1 MMIIFLTTTFILST
15 FAFISRRKTRLL
27 ESQAVSPTT
36 LSRLRGLP
44 ALQRRQGSAVWTDY
58 DVVVDIPMLTRI
70 DYPIYARD
78 RATLQAFEG
87 GFLGKSVVAWGPY
100 NVGKTFILGR
110 IFGVVFR
117 SESLTERTKAL
128 SYKRFEHG
136 TAGNRYFI
144 VIDCAGNSTPTN
156 AEEEKVLLDKFATEK
171 FLHEFAYLSSD
182 FILLVF
188 DYGSWDN
195 TQKILYHR
203 RRAYKNK
210 EQEIFIIFNWKL
222 AKTNRT
228 IEQLVHEEVISTY
241 QTSGTLQYDDLNYP
255 DFFHL
260 SRNFTKELAA
270 ANIFWFGDDREPES
284 HAHNTRVAKRIFEK
298 IKNIEVFKK
307 VEPLQVLYRE
317 LGLGYV
323 HTNILPPPASSTAPS
338 TSIVT
343 SVFSSSS
350 PPTYQTLVNAEEGL
364 SSAAP
369 SSGDLAES
377 TSSIPLQNLQP
388 RTHRQSNPRG
398 GITQQQQLPLL
409 HACYEEMPPLV
420 EVQVVQPFEDAEQPA
435 QRQRGFWGFISQPKQ
450 PEVTKLALVKRIV
463 SQGEQKMR
471 GELRFERDHLRFTE
485 FDIDPEVFVSCASE
499 SNQPLVKVFMFS
511 FPGLK
516 PMPKTRAVNSGPQSS
531 SSSSVSSPTI
541 ITRDLPSLYSSA
553 SSTTSASSSSS
564 LGASDSDS
572 NTFMLK
578 TLKKGYAF
586 EVQANRGVPFD
597 GLGMTSQNSM
607 NLVSNNSSSGY
618 FDLGADYI
626 FKFADFL
633 RGVLFVWVV
642 RVDEQG
648 NAVEEA
654 QQQLECLRISH
665 LTAHGL
671 VLDSIP
677 EKLLNEFK

>member
-1 MMIIFLTTTFILST
+1 M
-15 FAFISRRKTRLL
+15 AFTALLLAIVFVSRRKTQ
-27 ESQAVSPTT
+27 SPPPDSPTIT
-36 LSRLRGLP
+36 PARLRSPP
-44 ALQRRQGSAVWTDY
+44 ALQKRQDSMVWTDY
-58 DVVVDIPMLTRI
+58 DVVVDLPMLTRI

-110 IFGVVFR
+110 IFGVVFH

-128 SYKRFEHG
+128 SYKRFEYG
-136 TAGNRYFI
+136 TSGNRYFV

-188 DYGSWDN
+188 DCGSWDN

-210 EQEIFIIFNWKL
+210 EQKEIFIIFNWKL

-228 IEQLVHEEVISTY
+228 IEQLVKEEVVSTY
-241 QTSGTLQYDDLNYP
+241 LTSGTLQYDDLNYP

-260 SRNFTKELAA
+260 PRNPTKELAS

-284 HAHNTRVAKRIFEK
+284 HAHNSRAAQRVFEK

-317 LGLGYV
+317 LGVGYA
-323 HTNILPPPASSTAPS
+323 HPSITLAQAPMPAPS
-338 TSIVT
+338 SSAA

-350 PPTYQTLVNAEEGL
+350 PPPYQALINAEEGP
-364 SSAAP
+364 SSAAAPAAAP

-377 TSSIPLQNLQP
+377 TPSTSVQNSQP
-388 RTHRQSNPRG
+388 RPRRPSNPRG
-398 GITQQQQLPLL
+398 GVTQQQQLPLL
-409 HACYEEMPPLV
+409 YACYEEMPPIV
-420 EVQVVQPFEDAEQPA
+420 EVQEVQPVVDAEQPA
-435 QRQRGFWGFISQPKQ
+435 QRQRGFGGFLSQSKQ
-450 PEVTKLALVKRIV
+450 PEIATKLAVMKRV
-463 SQGEQKMR
+463 VCQGEQKMR

-485 FDIDPEVFVSCASE
+485 FDIDPEIFVSCASE
-499 SNQPLVKVFMFS
+499 SNQPLVKVYMFS

-516 PMPKTRAVNSGPQSS
+516 PMPKIRSTNSEPHSS
-531 SSSSVSSPTI
+531 ASSSVSSPV
-541 ITRDLPSLYSSA
+541 ITTRGLSPL
-553 SSTTSASSSSS
+553 SSSSS
-564 LGASDSDS
+564 SSSSGASSSLGISDS

-607 NLVSNNSSSGY
+607 NLVSNNTSSGY
-618 FDLGADYI
+618 FDLGAEYI

-648 NAVEEA
+648 NAVDEA